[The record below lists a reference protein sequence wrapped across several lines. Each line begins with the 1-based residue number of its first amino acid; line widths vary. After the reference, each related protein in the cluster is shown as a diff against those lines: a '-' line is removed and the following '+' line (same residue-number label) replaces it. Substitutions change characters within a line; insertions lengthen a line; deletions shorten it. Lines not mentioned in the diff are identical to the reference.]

1 MTSYQEVRLEE
12 DEGRNRRVGEGKKEE
27 GKESRNEGE
36 KKGGRKTWER
46 GGSGITRREVRER
59 E

>member
-1 MTSYQEVRLEE
+1 MEE
-12 DEGRNRRVGEGKKEE
+12 DEGRNQRVGEREKLE
-27 GKESRNEGE
+27 GKERRNEGE
-36 KKGGRKTWER
+36 KKGGRKTGER